1 VLSLVHTV
9 PCRTGN
15 RRRRTFVAIPILVAA
30 LLSVPA
36 FGDFLEM
43 PEITEPPEL
52 RPKTLLRDMDI
63 PEARY
68 RSPDPTQ
75 GPRLAVA
82 EFRVQGLVEYPEL
95 GITREAIAQL
105 VEKIRADLMQVGKQL
120 ESGYTLDELGEL
132 SNLLGEIE
140 EESIERHVEP
150 VDVQRLVWLIR
161 EQRGRRGITL
171 GQIEAVANT
180 ITQFY
185 RERGFV
191 LAKAYIPKQQ
201 VREGIVNLTLLLGM
215 LGDVKVNGNKMYKEN
230 RISSVF
236 DNMVGKPITNAEIEE
251 RLYLINDY
259 PGIFVDG
266 YFEPGYQ
273 VGDSRLGVNVRSE
286 SRYNANLRVD
296 NHGTDDT
303 GRYRLYADAQVNN
316 PLGLADRFKL
326 GWLAAFK
333 PANTDYW
340 SVDYFAKPFGPRAA
354 FGIDV
359 SENQFLVDQSSTLS
373 TSLALHGD
381 VLVKGATANYLLRRT
396 RHRNSGVGLRYE
408 EIESDLQLGDIPD
421 IDNSLDDKLK
431 NVSLWYDFDVLEEAA
446 RRFHQGRVKFL
457 SGKFAYGADQ
467 GQEEQYEIYSADYS
481 LLSFWHIPWI
491 KADSRVIYR
500 AELQYAGT
508 NLSGIVRSSLAGP
521 ARVRAFA
528 PGLFTADDVAYFG
541 ADWIMNF
548 PAFMDFGITESARFR
563 DVVKPVIFVG
573 YAYGRQNPL
582 VDSNDEIEA
591 TLGDA
596 GVGLKFAHGKSFNG
610 NLLLAFPV
618 HEDFG
623 ALTTPP
629 ETDSSRLV
637 FDFQYSF

>member
-1 VLSLVHTV
+1 MLSFVHNLLY
-9 PCRTGN
+9 RTGLCRP
-15 RRRRTFVAIPILVAA
+15 RRIVAFAMIFAA
-30 LLSVPA
+30 LLAAPA

-63 PEARY
+63 PEARF

-75 GPRLAVA
+75 GPRLAVS

-132 SNLLGEIE
+132 SNLLGDIE

-215 LGDVKVNGNKMYKEN
+215 LGDVKVNGNKMYKAN

-236 DNMVGKPITNAEIEE
+236 DNMAGKPITNAEIEE

-296 NHGTDDT
+296 SHGTEDT
-303 GRYRLYADAQVNN
+303 GRYRVYADAQVNN

-326 GWLAAFK
+326 GWLAAFE

-340 SVDYFAKPFGPRAA
+340 SVDYYAKPFGPRLAL
-354 FGIDV
+354 GIDV
-359 SENQFLVDQSSTLS
+359 SENQFLVDQSSAVS
-373 TSLALHGD
+373 TSLALYGD
-381 VLVKGATANYLLRRT
+381 VLVQGATANYLLRRS
-396 RHRNSGVGLRYE
+396 RHRNSSVGLRYE
-408 EIESDLQLGDIPD
+408 EIESDLQVGDLLD
-421 IDNSLDDKLK
+421 IDNGQDDKLK
-431 NVSLWYDFDVLEEAA
+431 NASIWYDFDVLEEAA
-446 RRFHQGRVKFL
+446 RRFHQGRVKIV
-457 SGKFAYGADQ
+457 SGEFAYGADPA
-467 GQEEQYEIYSADYS
+467 QEAQYEIYSADYS
-481 LLSFWHIPWI
+481 LLSFWHIPWV
-491 KADSRVIYR
+491 KADTRMIYR
-500 AELQYAGT
+500 LELQYAGI

-521 ARVRAFA
+521 TRVRAFA
-528 PGLFTADDVAYFG
+528 PGIFTADDVAYFG
-541 ADWIMNF
+541 ADWILNF
-548 PAFMDFGITESARFR
+548 PSFMDFGLTDSARFR
-563 DVVKPVIFVG
+563 DVVKPVVFVD

-582 VDSNDEIEA
+582 EDSNDEIEA
-591 TLGDA
+591 NLADA
-596 GVGLKFAHGKSFNG
+596 GIGLKFAHGKSFNG

-623 ALTTPP
+623 ALAAPP
-629 ETDSSRLV
+629 VSDAHRVV